1 MAAPNRRTPRADR
14 TRRTRGGSG
23 GRAGA
28 VWVAGGRTGAGRVTG
43 GAGGRTSSGAFSP
56 TCADCES
63 RIAVIPATIGTRSP
77 DGNLMPDYVPA
88 RPREA
93 APQPPASPRDRGR
106 GGRRRL
112 GRQGLGGTRRRREPN
127 GDGRAVLD
135 GGLEVHAAA
144 MVGDQR
150 RHDRHAEPG
159 AAARPG
165 AGRVRPP
172 EPVEHQG
179 RL

>member
-28 VWVAGGRTGAGRVTG
+28 VWVAGGRT
-43 GAGGRTSSGAFSP
+43 
-56 TCADCES
+56 CADRES

-135 GGLEVHAAA
+135 GG
-144 MVGDQR
+144 
-150 RHDRHAEPG
+150 
-159 AAARPG
+159 
-165 AGRVRPP
+165 
-172 EPVEHQG
+172 
-179 RL
+179 